1 MGVDVGAKADIY
13 ALLDRHAASGGGV
26 IVVSTDFEE
35 VAAICHR
42 ALIFDRGLVA
52 GELAG
57 DTLTPAGLI
66 AACGGSMPA
75 ALESAANAAMIEE
88 PTHG

>member
-1 MGVDVGAKADIY
+1 MGVDVGAKSDIY
-13 ALLDRHAASGGGV
+13 ALLDRHVAAGGGV

-42 ALIFDRGLVA
+42 ALIFDRGLVS

-57 DTLTPAGLI
+57 DALTAAGLI
-66 AACGGSMPA
+66 AACGGSMPDRTGELA
-75 ALESAANAAMIEE
+75 HA
-88 PTHG
+88 

>member
-1 MGVDVGAKADIY
+1 M
-13 ALLDRHAASGGGV
+13 

-42 ALIFDRGLVA
+42 ALIFDRGLVS

-57 DTLTPAGLI
+57 EALTPARLI
-66 AACGGSMPA
+66 AACGGSTAQPA
-75 ALESAANAAMIEE
+75 EE
-88 PTHG
+88 LADA